1 MNTIEPAPKPPSQ
14 KLRFSFRRK
23 SKIEKNSKQMAAD
36 RACADLAL
44 KGEQL
49 CRQEK
54 WEEGVDCLESAI
66 RLGTSDLKTLSA
78 AYSQLGNAYFNF
90 QDYHTALEY
99 HQQDLSVAR
108 TMCDK
113 LGEAKACSNIGSTLK
128 ALNQF
133 DEAVACYRIH
143 LDISRE
149 LQDKVME
156 SRALYNLGNVY
167 HARGK
172 HVSTAGAGYNQDV
185 EDNVRSSLEQ
195 AARYYEANLK
205 LVRDFGD
212 QLAQGKTIGNLANT
226 YYLLGNFKKAIKYHE
241 ERLTL
246 AQSLNDLQAVR
257 RALSNLGNAHVFL
270 GKYSTAA
277 QHYQSA
283 LSVAKEMKDEAFE
296 AQSCYSLGNT
306 YTLMEDFE
314 LAKEYHQRHLEY
326 AVQLGDRVGETRAYW
341 SLGNVY
347 SSLGD
352 HHRALQYANRH
363 LELAKMLGDY
373 EGMQTATQNIEDLV
387 NILELST
394 KFECTRPPSRPSSR
408 PPSRPHSLKKTK
420 STDYL
425 HSNTSSFGK
434 SGGKKQTRSV
444 STVSADHTRPQS
456 VSHAVV
462 PPSPDSGVEQLSPH
476 NPSPVLRKGETG
488 IEDSFFDILTKVQ
501 GQRMDDQRTSLPP
514 LDEKARS
521 SSLAEDDDLFDVL
534 CRIQGARL
542 NDQRAVL
549 PPHSMSASEDDAGG
563 ENVQEDVF
571 AQEPHL
577 NDARPRDPAACRR
590 STMPSEDFFNLIQ
603 HLQSTRIED
612 QRSPLPVPLVAN

>member
-1 MNTIEPAPKPPSQ
+1 MNTIEPAPKSTSQ

-23 SKIEKNSKQMAAD
+23 SKIERNSKQMAAD

-54 WEEGVDCLESAI
+54 WEEGVACLESAI

-90 QDYHTALEY
+90 QDYHAALEY

-108 TMCDK
+108 AMGDK
-113 LGEAKACSNIGSTLK
+113 LGEAKACSNIGSALK

-185 EDNVRSSLEQ
+185 EDCVRSSLEQ

-241 ERLTL
+241 ERLIL
-246 AQSLNDLQAVR
+246 AQTLNDLQAVR

-270 GKYSTAA
+270 GKYATAA
-277 QHYQSA
+277 QHYQ
-283 LSVAKEMKDEAFE
+283 
-296 AQSCYSLGNT
+296 
-306 YTLMEDFE
+306 
-314 LAKEYHQRHLEY
+314 
-326 AVQLGDRVGETRAYW
+326 
-341 SLGNVY
+341 
-347 SSLGD
+347 
-352 HHRALQYANRH
+352 
-363 LELAKMLGDY
+363 
-373 EGMQTATQNIEDLV
+373 
-387 NILELST
+387 
-394 KFECTRPPSRPSSR
+394 
-408 PPSRPHSLKKTK
+408 
-420 STDYL
+420 
-425 HSNTSSFGK
+425 
-434 SGGKKQTRSV
+434 
-444 STVSADHTRPQS
+444 
-456 VSHAVV
+456 
-462 PPSPDSGVEQLSPH
+462 
-476 NPSPVLRKGETG
+476 
-488 IEDSFFDILTKVQ
+488 
-501 GQRMDDQRTSLPP
+501 
-514 LDEKARS
+514 
-521 SSLAEDDDLFDVL
+521 
-534 CRIQGARL
+534 
-542 NDQRAVL
+542 
-549 PPHSMSASEDDAGG
+549 
-563 ENVQEDVF
+563 
-571 AQEPHL
+571 
-577 NDARPRDPAACRR
+577 
-590 STMPSEDFFNLIQ
+590 
-603 HLQSTRIED
+603 
-612 QRSPLPVPLVAN
+612 